1 MVSTAPKC
9 RIAEFQDGTIRIP
22 SAQEKLERDLD
33 TTVLIEPMV
42 RMLVEVPLT
51 LVDHQLLL
59 SSNLMKSTLNHKWVL
74 PVEELMDLKCR
85 TAESLDGTTRTQF
98 ALAKWVKDQATTVWT
113 GLTARTH
120 LPPMSTFSMCL
131 KFS

>member
-1 MVSTAPKC
+1 MAPKC
-9 RIAEFQDGTIRIP
+9 RIAESLDGTTRTP
-22 SAQEKLERDLD
+22 SAQERLERDLD
-33 TTVLIEPMV
+33 TTVLIELMV

-59 SSNLMKSTLNHKWVL
+59 SSNLMKSNLSHKWAL
-74 PVEELMDLKCR
+74 PVEEPMDLKCR

-98 ALAKWVKDQATTVWT
+98 ALAKRVKDQATTVWT
-113 GLTARTH
+113 ELTARTH
-120 LPPMSTFSMCL
+120 LPPMSTFSTCL